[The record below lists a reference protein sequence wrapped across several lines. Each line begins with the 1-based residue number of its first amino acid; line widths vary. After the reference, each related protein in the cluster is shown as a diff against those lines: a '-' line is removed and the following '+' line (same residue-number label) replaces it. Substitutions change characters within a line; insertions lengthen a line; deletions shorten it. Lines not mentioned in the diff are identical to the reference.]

1 MAKLYFKYGTMN
13 SGKTALLLQAAFNY
27 EQNNKK
33 VLILKPIID
42 TKGGEFLVSRI
53 GLKRKVDYM
62 IKKGDHID
70 QKLSGKLDDID
81 CIFVDEVQFLMPS
94 QIDELMKIVV
104 EEDIPIICYG
114 LRTDFQTKGFPGATR
129 LLEIAHKI
137 EELKSICTCG
147 EKTVFN
153 IRKVDGK
160 VSFEGDQVAID
171 LENQVEY
178 DSCCAKCYNK
188 YVKDYKES

>member
-104 EEDIPIICYG
+104 EEDI
-114 LRTDFQTKGFPGATR
+114 TKGFPGATR